1 MNTVDKIT
9 MVFCIICSIAIVSIS
24 IYCDT
29 KIKSYKKQIIE
40 LNAQIEY
47 YKQAANPS
55 KEKIDSL
62 QYDIHYRDSII
73 YDIKTKYIEDVEI
86 IKNMPD
92 SSAVSLF
99 KELVWSD

>member
-9 MVFCIICSIAIVSIS
+9 MVFCIICSIIIISVSIYYS
-24 IYCDT
+24 T
-29 KIKSYKKQIIE
+29 KIKTYRKQIIE
-40 LNAQIEY
+40 LNAKIEY

-62 QYDIHYRDSII
+62 QYDIHNRDSII
-73 YDIKTKYIEDVEI
+73 YDIKIKYIEDVEI

-92 SSAVSLF
+92 SSTVSLF

>member
-1 MNTVDKIT
+1 MNTSDKIT
-9 MVFCIICSIAIVSIS
+9 IISCIICCIFIACILG
-24 IYCDT
+24 YCSD
-29 KIKSYKKQIIE
+29 KFKKYEKQIIE

-99 KELVWSD
+99 KELVWAD